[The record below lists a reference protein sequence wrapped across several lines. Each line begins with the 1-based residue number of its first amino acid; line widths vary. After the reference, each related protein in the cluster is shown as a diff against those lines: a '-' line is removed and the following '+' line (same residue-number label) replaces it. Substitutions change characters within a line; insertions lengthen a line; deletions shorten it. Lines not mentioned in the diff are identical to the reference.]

1 MKTLNDIINWIIQS
15 GLLAWLFYFGF
26 AVGKPFIESKIKH
39 AKTTQEQALWE
50 LALQLAM
57 TAVNSRVGKNIS
69 GQEKFAQAVAEV
81 QSYLTAKGL
90 HIDTKQIQAAVQSA
104 YEMSMLTP
112 TVDPN
117 KSNDDKQQTTETKK
131 ADPVL
136 EAIKTAPNRAN
147 KLTLDKND
155 VTGEVKG

>member
-1 MKTLNDIINWIIQS
+1 MKMLNDIINWIIQS
-15 GLLAWLFYFGF
+15 GLLVWLFYFGF

-69 GQEKFAQAVAEV
+69 GQEKFAEAVAEV

-104 YEMSMLTP
+104 YELSTLTP
-112 TVDPN
+112 SVDPN
-117 KSNDDKQQTTETKK
+117 SKAKK
-131 ADPVL
+131 ANDAEKADSKQETVAAAGTVKEIDP
-136 EAIKTAPNRAN
+136 K
-147 KLTLDKND
+147 
-155 VTGEVKG
+155 EVA

>member
-15 GLLAWLFYFGF
+15 GLLVWLFYFCF

-112 TVDPN
+112 TVN
-117 KSNDDKQQTTETKK
+117 LNESESKK
-131 ADPVL
+131 ANTEQEVVVPAGTVKAIDP
-136 EAIKTAPNRAN
+136 K
-147 KLTLDKND
+147 
-155 VTGEVKG
+155 EVA

>member
-15 GLLAWLFYFGF
+15 GLLVWLFYFGF
-26 AVGKPFIESKIKH
+26 AVGKPSIESKIKH

-104 YEMSMLTP
+104 YELSTLTP
-112 TVDPN
+112 TVNPN
-117 KSNDDKQQTTETKK
+117 EDKSDTAKK
-131 ADPVL
+131 IDPVL

>member
-15 GLLAWLFYFGF
+15 GLLVWLFYFGF
-26 AVGKPFIESKIKH
+26 SLGKPLIDSRIKH
-39 AKTTQEQALWE
+39 AKTAQEKELWT
-50 LALQLAM
+50 LLQQVSM
-57 TAVNSRVGKNIS
+57 TVVNSLVGKNMT
-69 GQEKFAQAVAEV
+69 GQAKFAEAVTQVQAYLENKGLNVDMKQV
-81 QSYLTAKGL
+81 QS
-90 HIDTKQIQAAVQSA
+90 AVQSA

-112 TVDPN
+112 TVNPN

-147 KLTLDKND
+147 KLTLDKT
-155 VTGEVKG
+155 VEAKG

>member
-1 MKTLNDIINWIIQS
+1 MKTLNDIINWIINS
-15 GLLAWLFYFGF
+15 GFLALLIYI
-26 AVGKPFIESKIKH
+26 AVAFGKPFVESKIKH

-50 LALQLAM
+50 LVLQLAM
-57 TAVNSRVGKNIS
+57 TAVNSRVGKSIT
-69 GQEKFAQAVAEV
+69 GQEKFSQAVAEV
-81 QSYLTAKGL
+81 QSYLTAKGFHVDL
-90 HIDTKQIQAAVQSA
+90 KQIQAAIQSA

-117 KSNDDKQQTTETKK
+117 EDKSDNTKK
-131 ADPVL
+131 IDPVL

>member
-1 MKTLNDIINWIIQS
+1 MKILNDIINWIVQS
-15 GLLAWLFYFGF
+15 GLLVWLFYFGF

-112 TVDPN
+112 TVNPN
-117 KSNDDKQQTTETKK
+117 EKPDDKQVVAPAGTAK
-131 ADPVL
+131 AIDP
-136 EAIKTAPNRAN
+136 K
-147 KLTLDKND
+147 
-155 VTGEVKG
+155 EVA

>member
-1 MKTLNDIINWIIQS
+1 MKTINDIINWILQS
-15 GLLAWLFYFGF
+15 GLLVWLFYFGF

-104 YEMSMLTP
+104 YELSTLTP
-112 TVDPN
+112 TVNPN
-117 KSNDDKQQTTETKK
+117 EDKSDTAKK
-131 ADPVL
+131 IDPVL
-136 EAIKTAPNRAN
+136 EAVKTAPNRAN
-147 KLTLDKND
+147 KLLLDKND

>member
-15 GLLAWLFYFGF
+15 GLLVWLFYFGF
-26 AVGKPFIESKIKH
+26 AIGKPFVESKIKH

-50 LALQLAM
+50 LVLQLAM

-112 TVDPN
+112 TVNPN
-117 KSNDDKQQTTETKK
+117 EDKSDTTKK
-131 ADPVL
+131 VDPVL
-136 EAIKTAPNRAN
+136 EAIKAAPNRAN
-147 KLTLDKND
+147 KLTLDKT
-155 VTGEVKG
+155 VEAKG

>member
-15 GLLAWLFYFGF
+15 GLLVWLFYFGF

-57 TAVNSRVGKNIS
+57 IAVNSRVGKNIS

-112 TVDPN
+112 TVNPN
-117 KSNDDKQQTTETKK
+117 ESESKK
-131 ADPVL
+131 ANTEQEVVVPAGTVKAIDP
-136 EAIKTAPNRAN
+136 K
-147 KLTLDKND
+147 
-155 VTGEVKG
+155 EVA

>member
-1 MKTLNDIINWIIQS
+1 MKTLNDIINWIINS
-15 GLLAWLFYFGF
+15 GFLALLIYI
-26 AVGKPFIESKIKH
+26 AVAFGKPFVDSKIKH

-90 HIDTKQIQAAVQSA
+90 HIETKQIQAAVQSA

-112 TVDPN
+112 TVNPNEKESEKSGVKQEVVPAGTVKAIDP
-117 KSNDDKQQTTETKK
+117 K
-131 ADPVL
+131 
-136 EAIKTAPNRAN
+136 
-147 KLTLDKND
+147 
-155 VTGEVKG
+155 EVA